1 MVRKT
6 ERKPSWNYLRV
17 RGEYRVVGCPPTH
30 RWELPPRAR
39 RILCARCQ
47 RYGQP
52 NYLRVRG
59 EYWQVRNCSAK
70 VRELPPRAR
79 RIRNLD
85 PGEPIVRGTTSACA
99 ENTINIAK
107 RHSKLW
113 NYLRVRGEY
122 AFLLRLLVAGAE
134 LPPRARRIQR
144 HTNRLR
150 RGLGT
155 TSACAENTKAISA
168 PGQYFRNYLRVRGE
182 YTASART
189 APDLW

>member
-99 ENTINIAK
+99 ENTGQCNSS
-107 RHSKLW
+107 RMMW
-113 NYLRVRGEY
+113 GNYLRVRGEY
-122 AFLLRLLVAGAE
+122 HKYSQKAFEIME
-134 LPPRARRIQR
+134 LPPRARRIR
-144 HTNRLR
+144 FSSKAFSGR
-150 RGLGT
+150 RGT
-155 TSACAENTKAISA
+155 TSACAENTT
-168 PGQYFRNYLRVRGE
+168 PH
-182 YTASART
+182 
-189 APDLW
+189 